1 MVMTHTSHKAEGRR
15 EPKPWAAG
23 LLKFSIILFA
33 MIPLYFFMGGF
44 FTPSMAT
51 GAAREIGVCM
61 PDVLLVLLV
70 LTVVALGSLGYSVEK
85 VDVNRSVLT
94 RDNETV

>member
-1 MVMTHTSHKAEGRR
+1 MM
-15 EPKPWAAG
+15 P
-23 LLKFSIILFA
+23 F
-33 MIPLYFFMGGF
+33 YFFMGGF
-44 FTPSMAT
+44 FTTYMAT

-85 VDVNRSVLT
+85 VDVNRFVL
-94 RDNETV
+94 RRGNKTV

>member
-1 MVMTHTSHKAEGRR
+1 MPHKAEGRR

-33 MIPLYFFMGGF
+33 MMPFYFFMGGF